1 MGANAIWLG
10 SLQKGGNLDKDM
22 HVMRHREKTA
32 IYQPSGKAGKRS
44 FPHTFRR
51 NQPCWHLDCRR
62 LVYRTVRKST
72 SLCFQPPSLWYFV
85 TAALR
90 IRHRPYRIWLVIT
103 AICMHHLPPSRC
115 CLNTWWL
122 LLILK
127 QCSYILT
134 SPHAKGQIITCDIEF
149 KNWERYFKGEGEG
162 GMNWEIGIGI

>member
-1 MGANAIWLG
+1 MVDGMCETWWVTH
-10 SLQKGGNLDKDM
+10 LQAKGCHGLPTWSWD
-22 HVMRHREKTA
+22 
-32 IYQPSGKAGKRS
+32 SGIRRFFS
-44 FPHTFRR
+44 ISRR

-72 SLCFQPPSLWYFV
+72 SLCFQPPRLWYFV

-127 QCSYILT
+127 QSSYILT

-149 KNWERYFKGEGEG
+149 KNWERYFKGEGDG
-162 GMNWEIGIGI
+162 GMNWKIGIGIYTLLILCIK